1 VAGHALIRRLF
12 DGRLPA
18 LAMFDLDGTLVDSVP
33 DIARAVDA
41 TLAAR
46 GYAPAGNDRVRGWV
60 GRGSRNLVR
69 EALAHAADAAPGQ
82 VAEELL
88 DEALAFYLARYLED
102 CTGATTLMPGAAEL
116 LASLRAAGVAL
127 ACVTNKPI
135 AITGRLLGA
144 LLPDAGFAAVL
155 GGDSG
160 AGTKPAPGPLF
171 AAMAQTQVP
180 PGAALMIG
188 DSRHDVHAARAAG
201 VRVICVSGGY
211 NHGEDIRLE
220 APDLVVDGLGELL

>member
-1 VAGHALIRRLF
+1 VTHVLIRRLF
-12 DGRLPA
+12 NGRVPA

-33 DIARAVDA
+33 DIARALDA

-46 GYAPAGNDRVRGWV
+46 GCAPAGPELVRHWV

-69 EALAHAADAAPGQ
+69 EALAHAADAAPEQ
-82 VAEELL
+82 IVEELL
-88 DEALAFYLARYLED
+88 DEALAFYLACYLED
-102 CTGATTLMPGAAEL
+102 CAGATTLMPGAAAL
-116 LASLRAAGVAL
+116 LGSLRAAGVAL

-135 AITGRLLGA
+135 AITERLLGA
-144 LLPDAGFAAVL
+144 LLPDAGFAVVL

-160 AGTKPAPGPLF
+160 AGVKPAPGPLL
-171 AAMAQTQVP
+171 AAMATTRVLP
-180 PGAALMIG
+180 AAALMIG

-201 VRVICVSGGY
+201 VRVICVAGGY

-220 APDLVVDGLGELL
+220 APDLVVEGLGELL

>member
-1 VAGHALIRRLF
+1 VAGHALIRRVF
-12 DGRLPA
+12 DDRLPA

-33 DIARAVDA
+33 DIARALDA

-46 GYAPAGNDRVRGWV
+46 GCAPAGVDRVRHWV

-69 EALAHAADAAPGQ
+69 EALAHAADIAPQQLGED
-82 VAEELL
+82 VL
-88 DEALAFYLARYLED
+88 DDALAFYLARYLDD
-102 CTGATTLMPGAAEL
+102 CAGATTLMPGAAPL

-135 AITGRLLGA
+135 AITARVLGA

-160 AGTKPAPGPLF
+160 AGTKPSPGPLL
-171 AAMAQTQVP
+171 AAMASVQAP

-201 VRVICVSGGY
+201 VRVICVAGGY

>member
-1 VAGHALIRRLF
+1 MAGHALIRRLF

-41 TLAAR
+41 MLAAR
-46 GYAPAGNDRVRGWV
+46 GCAPAGSDRVRHWV

-82 VAEELL
+82 VAEDLL

-102 CTGATTLMPGAAEL
+102 CAGATTLMPGAAEL
-116 LASLRAAGVAL
+116 LAALRAHGVAL

-160 AGTKPAPGPLF
+160 AGSKPAPGPLL

-180 PGAALMIG
+180 PAAALMIG